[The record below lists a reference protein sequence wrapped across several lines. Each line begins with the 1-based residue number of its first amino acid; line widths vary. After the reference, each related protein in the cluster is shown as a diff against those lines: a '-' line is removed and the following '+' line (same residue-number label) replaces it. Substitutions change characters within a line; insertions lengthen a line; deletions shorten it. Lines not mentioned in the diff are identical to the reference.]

1 MADLHKLRSR
11 RIGLALS
18 GGSVRGLA
26 HIGII
31 KALTDAGIRP
41 AVIVGTSVGSL
52 IGAAV
57 AAGMPFEQLREMAC
71 AVFWPRLLTRGGL
84 ERFCSRYLPASFHD
98 LRIPFAAVA
107 TALPDKR
114 PLVITEGPL
123 ASALSAS
130 CAMRV
135 VRRSV
140 VRNGD
145 RLKDGG
151 IACVLPAAA
160 CRDLGAEMV
169 IGSDVWELSSALRTL
184 GLDATHPRT
193 RRVYPRH
200 FQAALRHTDLLIQ
213 PHIPAAG
220 YVPGS
225 KAVDLM
231 IEAGEHAARRALSL
245 SIA

>member
-1 MADLHKLRSR
+1 M
-11 RIGLALS
+11 
-18 GGSVRGLA
+18 RGLA

-41 AVIVGTSVGSL
+41 AVIVGTSAGSL
-52 IGAAV
+52 IGAAI
-57 AAGMPFEQLREMAC
+57 ASGMPWEQLREMAC
-71 AVFWPRLLTRGGL
+71 SVFWPSLLTRTGL
-84 ERFCSRYLPASFHD
+84 ERFCSRHLPATFHD
-98 LRIPFAAVA
+98 LKIPFAAVA
-107 TALPDKR
+107 TALPHKR
-114 PLVITEGPL
+114 PFIIAEGPL

-135 VRRSV
+135 VRRPV
-140 VRNGD
+140 VRNGH

-160 CRDLGAEMV
+160 CRDLGAELV
-169 IGSDVWELSSALRTL
+169 IGSDVWELSAALRTL
-184 GLDATHPRT
+184 GLDPTHPRA
-193 RRVYPRH
+193 RRAYPAH
-200 FQAALRHTDLLIQ
+200 FRGALRHTDLLVQ
-213 PHIPAAG
+213 PDIPAAG

-231 IEAGEHAARRALSL
+231 IEAGERAARRALSL